1 MCTDFLLSPERRRT
15 RCIFSAFQQLAA
27 ARTKEIGI
35 LGVTAMKK
43 PWGKW
48 FLFVLVLLAVVIGI
62 PVLINESYLI
72 RRTADT

>member
-1 MCTDFLLSPERRRT
+1 
-15 RCIFSAFQQLAA
+15 
-27 ARTKEIGI
+27 
-35 LGVTAMKK
+35 MKK